1 MHKGKTLY
9 TYTEQKSF
17 IWRRAKMNFQG
28 IVIGIMAFLVIGVF
42 HPIVI
47 ASEYY
52 IGKKIWPLFL
62 ILGILCIGVSLLI
75 RNSTISAIVGVI
87 GFSSL
92 WSIHEI
98 IEQEERV
105 RKGWFPNNPNKVDKM
120 KVK

>member
-1 MHKGKTLY
+1 
-9 TYTEQKSF
+9 
-17 IWRRAKMNFQG
+17 MNFQG
-28 IVIGIMAFLVIGVF
+28 IVIGVMAFLIIGIF

-62 ILGILCIGVSLLI
+62 ILGILWIGVSLLI
-75 RNSTISAIVGVI
+75 RNDMISAIVGVI